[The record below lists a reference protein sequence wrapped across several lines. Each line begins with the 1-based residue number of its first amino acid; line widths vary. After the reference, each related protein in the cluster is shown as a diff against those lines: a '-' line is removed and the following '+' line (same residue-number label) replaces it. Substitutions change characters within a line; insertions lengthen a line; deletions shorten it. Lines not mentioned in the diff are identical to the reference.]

1 MSDGAIP
8 TNLPPAPPQP
18 QRQDPPVIRNAPVI
32 SAPPQLQAG
41 NPGDDNVVLR
51 GRVVAQQPPVD
62 GQIKLQTD
70 GGDITVKSSTPLPA
84 GTDVTIELHRDRT
97 QMTANIRVARAQQ
110 DTSAPPPRADAPPAA
125 PPRDTAQAPPP
136 PASPGDKLV
145 AIVLS
150 GSVEPPPAP
159 PPPSLPTGDALA
171 AVAKQLQEIAQQL
184 VKSGTA
190 GQSGVPSPLLM
201 GLAASKNPAAFLSGL
216 APEQL
221 QKMLALLPP
230 GSLPQP
236 ASPETPPTPE
246 TAAPP
251 ATPPA
256 EQENPQDSS
265 LLAVLKAATSA
276 RLTQQVLQAPPQ
288 ENSGGGN
295 MMTLLKSLLP
305 LIQSV
310 ETGGM
315 AQMPQA
321 PAFAQAPAGA
331 ELKLISIQLPQQAA
345 TPLPAT
351 PQSAMP
357 LPATA
362 LPQGEAPVLT
372 GTVIGLTNEGMPVIR
387 TPQADLVLNTPVDL
401 PVGSKLSFEAL
412 PLTLADMA
420 ARIGDD
426 LIEPLTARSWPAL
439 DDALQILAQHAPDA
453 AQALQNSLPAPGP
466 RLVPTALFFMA
477 ALKMGLAEN
486 WLGAQS
492 LQALRDSGNAKTA
505 DKLSR
510 DFTRIGDQ
518 AGERLPGDWRGIS
531 LPLLHDAQLSQIQFF
546 VRRHRDDEDGGN
558 GGGETTR
565 FLVNLNLSRLGD
577 MQLDGLLRKLPGQM
591 PGLLEKRLD
600 MVIRSGA
607 RLSPGLMRELQEG
620 YARGLRDAQLTGSLE
635 FQAKKEGWVTV
646 GAAARPTQ
654 MA

>member
-8 TNLPPAPPQP
+8 TNLPPAAAPP
-18 QRQDPPVIRNAPVI
+18 QRQDPPLVRNAPVV

-41 NPGDDNVVLR
+41 NAGADNIVLR
-51 GRVVAQQPPVD
+51 GRVVTPQPPVD
-62 GQIKLQTD
+62 GQITLQTD
-70 GGDITVKSSTPLPA
+70 KGDISIKSSAPLPA
-84 GTDVTIELHRDRT
+84 GTDVSIELHRDRE
-97 QMTANIRVARAQQ
+97 QMTATLRAARAQQ
-110 DTSAPPPRADAPPAA
+110 ETSAPPPRSDAPTPA
-125 PPRDTAQAPPP
+125 PPRDSGQAPPP
-136 PASPGDKLV
+136 PATPGDKLV

-159 PPPSLPTGDALA
+159 PPPSLPTGEALA

-216 APEQL
+216 TPDQL

-236 ASPETPPTPE
+236 ENAQPLPQGSTATPSTP
-246 TAAPP
+246 APP
-251 ATPPA
+251 APA
-256 EQENPQDSS
+256 EQEPPQDSS
-265 LLAVLKAATSA
+265 LLSVLKAATTA
-276 RLTQQVLQAPPQ
+276 RLTQQVLQVAPQ
-288 ENSGGGN
+288 DNSGGN

-315 AQMPQA
+315 ATPPQA
-321 PAFAQAPAGA
+321 PAFTQAPAGA
-331 ELKLISIQLPQQAA
+331 ELKLLSVQLPQQQT
-345 TPLPAT
+345 TPMLPAT
-351 PQSAMP
+351 PA
-357 LPATA
+357 PATP
-362 LPQGEAPVLT
+362 LPQGEAPILS
-372 GTVIGLTNEGMPVIR
+372 GTVIGVTTEGMPVIR
-387 TPQADLVLNTPVDL
+387 TPQADLVLNTRIDL
-401 PVGSKLSFEAL
+401 PVGSKLTFEAL

-477 ALKMGLAEN
+477 AIKMGLAEN

-492 LQALRDSGNAKTA
+492 LQVLRDSGNAKTA

-546 VRRHRDDEDGGN
+546 VRRHREDEDGSN

-591 PGLLEKRLD
+591 PGVLEKRLD
-600 MVIRSGA
+600 MVIRSKTG
-607 RLSPGLMRELQEG
+607 LSPGLMRELQDG
-620 YARGLRDAQLTGSLE
+620 YARGLREAQLTGSLE
-635 FQAKKEGWVTV
+635 FQAKKDGWVTV
-646 GAAARPTQ
+646 GPAARPTQ
-654 MA
+654 TA